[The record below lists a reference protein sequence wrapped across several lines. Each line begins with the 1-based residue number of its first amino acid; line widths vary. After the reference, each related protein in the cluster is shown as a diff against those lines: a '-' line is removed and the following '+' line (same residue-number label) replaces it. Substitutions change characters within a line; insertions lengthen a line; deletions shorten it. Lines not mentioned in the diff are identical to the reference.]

1 VTQEELDEPSNSILC
16 RVSIRSA
23 MAAVLALAIGF
34 LPPESHDQ
42 LAPSQ
47 ENANRKKRDKLRER
61 AWTQLKR

>member
-1 VTQEELDEPSNSILC
+1 
-16 RVSIRSA
+16 
-23 MAAVLALAIGF
+23 MALAIGF